1 MKSFAFRRPLA
12 LLTVALIL
20 AVSPAW
26 AVDATFSGRVFEA
39 DGLTPQSGVTVNLIE
54 GEGRTVYSSES
65 TGANGTFV
73 IDGAPVGSY
82 SLLVETPQGAFLSP
96 VPLELHEGANKPLA
110 LSLNASNTGLGNEGG
125 IDGWA
130 QWLIIGLLIF
140 GGLYVA
146 SSVANGSSSGSFEG
160 GSTPIVID
168 ADDLAQ

>member
-1 MKSFAFRRPLA
+1 MKSISFRRPLA
-12 LLTVALIL
+12 MLTVALIL

-39 DGLTPQSGVTVNLIE
+39 DGVTPQPGVTVNLVE
-54 GEGRTVYSSES
+54 GEGQTVFSSEA

-73 IDGAPVGSY
+73 IDSAPVGSY

-110 LSLNASNTGLGNEGG
+110 LSLNASETGLGNKGG
-125 IDGWA
+125 IKGWA
-130 QWLIIGLLIF
+130 QWLIIGLLIA

-146 SSVANGSSSGSFEG
+146 SEVADGSSSGNFEG
-160 GSTPIVID
+160 ISTVII